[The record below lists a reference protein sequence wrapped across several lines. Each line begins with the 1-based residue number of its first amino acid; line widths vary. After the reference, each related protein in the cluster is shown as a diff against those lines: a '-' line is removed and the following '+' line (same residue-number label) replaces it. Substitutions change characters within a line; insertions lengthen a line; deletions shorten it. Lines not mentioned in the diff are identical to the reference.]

1 MWNDV
6 AVVDFNKSALD
17 FEEFEKTIDANKVH
31 TIPELRTALYKY
43 TKKRLFVPGRT
54 PNEGDGFNEKW
65 NHLSDVVI
73 HKAIKDM
80 FIRDFNLEKLD
91 DESKKSKTVTLA

>member
-17 FEEFEKTIDANKVH
+17 FEEFEKTIDANKDH